1 MDEKPQMV
9 TSANLGD
16 GGSLPAGGKGTRA
29 GFVFILVT
37 VTLDFLAFGIIAP
50 VLPNLVKAFEGG
62 DIARAADVTG
72 YFAFAWALMQFL
84 FSPLLGAWSDRYGRR
99 PVILIS
105 CLAAGLDY
113 ILMAVA
119 PTLGWLLLGRIISGI
134 ATSNVSTAFA
144 YITDT
149 SAPADRAE
157 RFGKLG
163 AAFGLGF
170 VIGPA
175 VGGLL
180 GAHSLRAPF
189 WVAAALTLANF
200 LYGAFVLPES
210 LPPEKRAKSAWHM
223 ANPLGALALLRTHT
237 VLKRLAMVAALFY
250 TAHQAL
256 PSIWVLYTEYR
267 YSWNPEQVGWS
278 LALVGVCAAAVS
290 GGLVGP
296 YVKRFGEKFGLISG
310 LCYGV
315 IGFVGFGLA
324 PRGWAILCA
333 IPFIALWG
341 VAGPSMQSM
350 MSQLVDGSSQGKL
363 QGAINSIRALT
374 GMIGPLVFTRVLAE
388 SVSRGKVPGA
398 AYLLA
403 GVLLVMAIGVAG
415 WVVGRKAVVSRE
427 SVVGS

>member
-1 MDEKPQMV
+1 MSEIASQ
-9 TSANLGD
+9 SSGAGS
-16 GGSLPAGGKGTRA
+16 SLPSGGTRA
-29 GFVFILVT
+29 GFLFILVT

-72 YFAFAWALMQFL
+72 YFAFAWALGQFL

-113 ILMAVA
+113 IFMALA
-119 PTLGWLLLGRIISGI
+119 PTLGWLLVGRIISGI

-144 YITDT
+144 YITDV
-149 SAPADRAE
+149 SAPAERAK
-157 RFGKLG
+157 RFGMLG

-180 GAHSLRAPF
+180 GAHNLRAPF
-189 WVAAALTLANF
+189 WVAAAFSLANF

-223 ANPLGALALLRTHT
+223 ANPLGALALLRTHP
-237 VLKRLAMVAALFY
+237 VLTGLAMVNVLYY

-256 PSIWVLYTEYR
+256 PGIWVLYTEYR
-267 YSWNPEQVGWS
+267 YSWNAAEVGWS
-278 LALVGVCAAAVS
+278 LTFVGVCAAIVS
-290 GGLVGP
+290 GGMVGP
-296 YVKRFGEKFGLISG
+296 YVKKFGEKFGLISG
-310 LCYGV
+310 LCFGV
-315 IGFVGFGLA
+315 IGFLGFGLA
-324 PRGWAILCA
+324 SHGWILLCA

-350 MSQLVDGSSQGKL
+350 MSQLVDSSSQGKL

-388 SVSRGKVPGA
+388 SVSHGKLPGA

-403 GVLLVMAIGVAG
+403 GVLLVLAIGLAG
-415 WVVGRKAVVSRE
+415 WVVGRRPTVYSRQ
-427 SVVGS
+427 STADG